1 MKKLIAL
8 ALALVMVLSLAA
20 CGGSSAPA
28 AETQKT
34 DAPAAN
40 TGSETPKEV
49 YHVKLEMASLMTV
62 PNLEATKV
70 VENAVND
77 YLRNTLGET
86 EYVVDLTIVNIADF
100 LTNIP
105 MELAGGQGPDLVMML
120 GNMPTFVDNG
130 YLLPLDAYLE
140 NELKPTADLIGNIMN
155 NGKINGSVYMIPR
168 YFGTVLDWK
177 FIYNNDL
184 VNGKY
189 DMTKVHDMDSLEECL
204 AALKEAYPEEHFLVY
219 CDQFPQI
226 YSYEMDISQV
236 GTYAATVGEGTELI
250 NYYASDAYKTA
261 IYKAYEFRQKGYA
274 DPEGSANT
282 LSHDEA
288 VMSGSSKGVIM
299 GHSADC
305 AGIGD
310 MFDKM
315 NYYGADFE
323 AVTIAKSD
331 LYTDNVGIGISY
343 TSKNPSAAARF
354 INLLYTDEFVWDTL
368 IYGAEGQDYGL
379 TILVTV
385 VGTAANLIL
394 TSLFAYPLSRKDF
407 RYRNIFAFILFFT
420 VLFNGGLTAS
430 YIVWT
435 RLFHVKDTLWAYLLP
450 GGLMGAMNVLMVR
463 NYYNA
468 NIPYAIIEAAR
479 IDGANDMQIY
489 TGIMIPLSKPVMTTV
504 GLFAALGYWNN
515 WTNGLYY
522 ITNPKLYTIQV
533 YLKKLMDSIQFLKT
547 SDLAT
552 ESAML
557 AAQSLPTESARMAIA
572 IIAILPI
579 LLVYPA
585 IQGELIK
592 GMVVGGVKG

>member
-1 MKKLIAL
+1 MAKKTKAPVIRDERAFHNM
-8 ALALVMVLSLAA
+8 ALV
-20 CGGSSAPA
+20 
-28 AETQKT
+28 
-34 DAPAAN
+34 
-40 TGSETPKEV
+40 
-49 YHVKLEMASLMTV
+49 LMTLLAIYCVV
-62 PNLEATKV
+62 PFLLMLSVSFSSE
-70 VENAVND
+70 
-77 YLRNTLGET
+77 GS
-86 EYVVDLTIVNIADF
+86 LTH
-100 LTNIP
+100 
-105 MELAGGQGPDLVMML
+105 
-120 GNMPTFVDNG
+120 G
-130 YLLPLDAYLE
+130 Y
-140 NELKPTADLIGNIMN
+140 
-155 NGKINGSVYMIPR
+155 
-168 YFGTVLDWK
+168 K
-177 FIYNNDL
+177 FW
-184 VNGKY
+184 
-189 DMTKVHDMDSLEECL
+189 
-204 AALKEAYPEEHFLVY
+204 PEEFSTAA
-219 CDQFPQI
+219 
-226 YSYEMDISQV
+226 YSSLWKKR
-236 GTYAATVGEGTELI
+236 A
-250 NYYASDAYKTA
+250 
-261 IYKAYEFRQKGYA
+261 
-274 DPEGSANT
+274 
-282 LSHDEA
+282 
-288 VMSGSSKGVIM
+288 
-299 GHSADC
+299 
-305 AGIGD
+305 
-310 MFDKM
+310 
-315 NYYGADFE
+315 
-323 AVTIAKSD
+323 TIAR
-331 LYTDNVGIGISY
+331 
-343 TSKNPSAAARF
+343 A
-354 INLLYTDEFVWDTL
+354 
-368 IYGAEGQDYGL
+368 YGL

-385 VGTAANLIL
+385 AGTAANLIL

>member
-1 MKKLIAL
+1 MAKKTKAPVIRDERAFHNM
-8 ALALVMVLSLAA
+8 ALVLMSLLAIYCVVPFLLMLSVSF
-20 CGGSSAPA
+20 SS
-28 AETQKT
+28 E
-34 DAPAAN
+34 
-40 TGSETPKEV
+40 S
-49 YHVKLEMASLMTV
+49 SLTH
-62 PNLEATKV
+62 
-70 VENAVND
+70 
-77 YLRNTLGET
+77 
-86 EYVVDLTIVNIADF
+86 
-100 LTNIP
+100 
-105 MELAGGQGPDLVMML
+105 
-120 GNMPTFVDNG
+120 G
-130 YLLPLDAYLE
+130 Y
-140 NELKPTADLIGNIMN
+140 
-155 NGKINGSVYMIPR
+155 
-168 YFGTVLDWK
+168 K
-177 FIYNNDL
+177 FW
-184 VNGKY
+184 
-189 DMTKVHDMDSLEECL
+189 
-204 AALKEAYPEEHFLVY
+204 PEEFSTSA
-219 CDQFPQI
+219 
-226 YSYEMDISQV
+226 YSYLWKKR
-236 GTYAATVGEGTELI
+236 A
-250 NYYASDAYKTA
+250 
-261 IYKAYEFRQKGYA
+261 
-274 DPEGSANT
+274 
-282 LSHDEA
+282 
-288 VMSGSSKGVIM
+288 
-299 GHSADC
+299 
-305 AGIGD
+305 
-310 MFDKM
+310 
-315 NYYGADFE
+315 
-323 AVTIAKSD
+323 TIAR
-331 LYTDNVGIGISY
+331 
-343 TSKNPSAAARF
+343 A
-354 INLLYTDEFVWDTL
+354 
-368 IYGAEGQDYGL
+368 YGL

-385 VGTAANLIL
+385 VGTAVNLIL

-420 VLFNGGLTAS
+420 MLFNGGMTAS

-489 TGIMIPLSKPVMTTV
+489 TGIMVPLSKPVMTTV

-522 ITNPKLYTIQV
+522 VTNPKLYTIQV